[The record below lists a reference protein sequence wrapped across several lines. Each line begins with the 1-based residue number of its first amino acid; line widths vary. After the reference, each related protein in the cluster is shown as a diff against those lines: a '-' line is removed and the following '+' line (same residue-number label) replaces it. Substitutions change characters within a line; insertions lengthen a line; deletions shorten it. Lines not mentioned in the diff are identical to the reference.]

1 MLCSPFIRLSP
12 RARIVLTEFAR
23 TGTSGREVR
32 RAQALLWLDAG
43 ESVQTVARRL
53 QVSRQMIYTL
63 VPRYQ
68 ARADRA
74 IVARLQDTL
83 HSGRP
88 ATKRKLAMAE
98 VTQLLATPPQDYGY
112 RGQVWTTTMLQ
123 TQIQKKHAVRLS
135 EDTLQ
140 RALHA
145 LKYRFKRPRYVLARR
160 APFWRQAKGGLK
172 TG

>member
-1 MLCSPFIRLSP
+1 MSSSSFIQLSP
-12 RARIVLTEFAR
+12 RARSVLTEFAR

-43 ESVQTVARRL
+43 ESVQTVAQRL
-53 QVSRQMIYTL
+53 QVSRQMIYAL
-63 VPRYQ
+63 VTRYQ
-68 ARADRA
+68 ARADQA
-74 IVARLQDTL
+74 IMARLQDTL
-83 HSGRP
+83 HPGRP
-88 ATKRKLAMAE
+88 ATKRQLAMTE
-98 VTQLLATPPQDYGY
+98 VKVLLATSPQAYGY
-112 RGQVWTTTMLQ
+112 RGQVWTTPMLQ

-145 LKYRFKRPRYVLARR
+145 LKYRYKRPRYVLARR

-172 TG
+172 TD